1 MSLNEQNMYDLETH
15 IAEVYDRFETQTEDI
30 EFIRKGIAAFGR
42 LRILEPFCGTG
53 RILIPLALDGHELV
67 GLDQSK
73 SMLARARM
81 KIGQLPPDVQARIR
95 LIEEDAIADDWPAG
109 FDLVILAGNCFYE
122 LATPEEQEGTI
133 RAAAQSLKPGG
144 LIYIDNDHMEGG
156 LDPTWQEPGVSMAFP
171 TAICEDGTRLSSSL
185 ETVWFDASRRLVR
198 IRRRIQVRRADQST
212 FEREY
217 IQQKHPVSA
226 MEVQTWLETHG
237 FQIEGRFGDHGGS
250 DYSDD
255 APRAIF
261 WARK

>member
-1 MSLNEQNMYDLETH
+1 
-15 IAEVYDRFETQTEDI
+15 
-30 EFIRKGIAAFGR
+30 
-42 LRILEPFCGTG
+42 
-53 RILIPLALDGHELV
+53 
-67 GLDQSK
+67 
-73 SMLARARM
+73 
-81 KIGQLPPDVQARIR
+81 
-95 LIEEDAIADDWPAG
+95 
-109 FDLVILAGNCFYE
+109 
-122 LATPEEQEGTI
+122 
-133 RAAAQSLKPGG
+133 
-144 LIYIDNDHMEGG
+144 
-156 LDPTWQEPGVSMAFP
+156 MAFP

-237 FQIEGRFGDHGGS
+237 FQIEGRFGDHDGS